1 MKIAYDVL
9 VMYVAIAV
17 WIVLLVRAWRIKNF
31 RAFLG
36 FGLLIACSLNLRY
49 LIDGSAAGIS
59 YFVSIFDVLDN
70 VGVQRDGE
78 LPAAMATCADNAC
91 SVWGDRYEAHQS
103 WGVAFYDRFANGP
116 DLRNTVLKFHI
127 AFNTVAL
134 LLMHWQL
141 KRPGTSHRTRHRII
155 GRITFGMLTLGT
167 IAALWLA
174 SEHGD
179 VEEYGGILST
189 LGFISMSAFV
199 YGTAVM
205 GIVTARRG
213 NLLAHRVWM
222 IRCVGSMWGAFW
234 LFRIMLLVTGPL
246 MRNWESASLLTS
258 IWLSAPLGIL
268 IAEWYRRRSLRP
280 AEPVATVGAPTL
292 VD

>member
-9 VMYVAIAV
+9 VVYAAIVV
-17 WIVLLVRAWRIKNF
+17 WVGLLVRAWQTKRF
-31 RAFLG
+31 RPFFG
-36 FGLLIACSLNLRY
+36 FGLLIAVVLNVRY
-49 LIDGSAAGIS
+49 LVEGPEVAIPF
-59 YFVSIFDVLDN
+59 FVSIYDVFDN
-70 VGVQRDGE
+70 IGIERGGQ
-78 LPAAMATCADNAC
+78 LPSAMATCVDNTC
-91 SVWGDRYEAHQS
+91 SVWGDRYLSHQS
-103 WGVAFYDRFANGP
+103 WGVAFHDRFVNGP
-116 DLRNTVLKFHI
+116 ALRTTVLKLHI

-141 KRPGTSHRTRHRII
+141 KRPGTSERARHRLI

-167 IAALWLA
+167 IAALWMAL
-174 SEHGD
+174 EHGD

-189 LGFISMSAFV
+189 LGFVSMSAFV

-205 GIVTARRG
+205 GIVTARRRD
-213 NLLAHRVWM
+213 LVSHRVWM

-234 LFRIMLLVTGPL
+234 LFRVMLMVTGPL

-258 IWLSAPLGIL
+258 IWLSAPLGIG

-280 AEPVATVGAPTL
+280 AEPIATVSMSAL
-292 VD
+292 AD